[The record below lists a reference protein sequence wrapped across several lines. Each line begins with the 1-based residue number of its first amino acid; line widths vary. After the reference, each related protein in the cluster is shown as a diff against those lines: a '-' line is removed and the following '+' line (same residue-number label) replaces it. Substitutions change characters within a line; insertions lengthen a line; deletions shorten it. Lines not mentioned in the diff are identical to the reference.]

1 MAFRE
6 KYLLLFLFFSKG
18 KYQWHLRQERTCF
31 VKRELITYLWLH
43 ITQWK
48 SQYFDCKQERTNLS
62 FNAPKFSL
70 QLSLSS
76 FGFDWVLSVF
86 RARVFSREKIVF
98 GIIVLHTNEMKYRSH
113 VELSEKVQV
122 SGHYRVGT
130 HTMKDKLCKVVV
142 QVSVLWSYTHLK
154 NFFEIVIYLY
164 FGLF

>member
-1 MAFRE
+1 MAFASRE
-6 KYLLLFLFFSKG
+6 NMLCKERAHHLFMATYHTVHVMLL
-18 KYQWHLRQERTCF
+18 T
-31 VKRELITYLWLH
+31 
-43 ITQWK
+43 WK

-86 RARVFSREKIVF
+86 RAWVFSREKIVF

-122 SGHYRVGT
+122 SGHCRVGT
-130 HTMKDKLCKVVV
+130 HTMKNKLCKVVV